1 MNKSII
7 AVAAISLSLVLSL
20 PMMISLNPQ
29 LATGQQS
36 PDKVDIPLNFT
47 LKSKGGNGE
56 ETNAS
61 SMKDVTVTLKVKTS
75 EEGSPTDIPL
85 TAKVSNDT
93 NVQDLELC
101 GSMQGMEEMCHSI
114 GKVIQSSGENQSSG
128 MTSNQSSGSE
138 NATNQNND
146 EDDEDN

>member
-1 MNKSII
+1 MNGLITT
-7 AVAAISLSLVLSL
+7 VTAICLSLFVSL
-20 PMMISLNPQ
+20 PMISLNQ
-29 LATGQQS
+29 QSATGQES

-47 LKSKGGNGE
+47 LKSKGGSE
-56 ETNAS
+56 EANAS

-93 NVQDLELC
+93 NIQDLDLC

-114 GKVIQSSGENQSSG
+114 GEVMQSSGENQSSG
-128 MTSNQSSGSE
+128 MTSNQSSGSK
-138 NATNQNND
+138 NATDQNND
-146 EDDEDN
+146 EDEEDN